1 MRISDLV
8 KSRGFK
14 QFMAKLYGWGAAV
27 VILGA
32 LFKILHLP
40 GANEMLM
47 IGMGTETIIFF
58 FSAFEPPHV
67 EPDWSLVYPELAGMY
82 HGDDFAAELDEEDF
96 IEGDEE
102 VEEKPPLTEELTD
115 MLAKADI
122 NQDLINKLGLGL
134 SNLSESAANLNNM
147 AAASEAN
154 NEFVSKLGKASV
166 SVEKLS
172 GNVEKSAQ
180 AVAAETAAAEAHI
193 NSLGTASQNAS
204 KLAEIYTGVSDAL
217 KRDMSATEAFNQSV
231 NEATRSANALA
242 ENYTYSAEQ
251 LKAAASNLDFSDVD
265 GAVYN
270 EQLQKIAQNMEALN
284 AAYELQLENSQA
296 QITGSQQLQEMM
308 KEYFNQMQ
316 ASVEQTKEYQ
326 TQAQMLTKNVSAL
339 NNVYGNMLT
348 AMNVKIS

>member
-1 MRISDLV
+1 MRLDDLV

-40 GANEMLM
+40 GADYMLM
-47 IGMGTETIIFF
+47 AGMGTETIIFF

-82 HGDDFAAELDEEDF
+82 HGDDFAAELDDEDF

-134 SNLSESAANLNNM
+134 SNLSESASNLNNM
-147 AAASEAN
+147 ASASEAN
-154 NEFVSKLGKASV
+154 NDFVSKLGKASE
-166 SVEKLS
+166 SVEQLS

-193 NSLGTASQNAS
+193 HSLGTASQNAG
-204 KLAEIYTGVSDAL
+204 KLAETYSGVSDAL

-242 ENYTYSAEQ
+242 ENYTHSAEQ

-265 GAVYN
+265 GAIYN

-316 ASVEQTKEYQ
+316 SSVEQTKEYQ
-326 TQAQMLTKNVSAL
+326 MQAQMLTKNVSAL

>member
-96 IEGDEE
+96 IDGDED

-122 NQDLINKLGLGL
+122 NQDLINKLGVGL
-134 SNLSESAANLNNM
+134 SNLSESASNLNNM
-147 AAASEAN
+147 ASASEAN
-154 NEFVSKLGKASV
+154 NDFVSKLSKASV
-166 SVEKLS
+166 SVEQLS

-204 KLAEIYTGVSDAL
+204 KLAETYSGVSEAL

-231 NEATRSANALA
+231 NEATRSANVLA
-242 ENYTYSAEQ
+242 ENYTHSAEQ
-251 LKAAASNLDFSDVD
+251 LKAAAGNLDFSDVD

-326 TQAQMLTKNVSAL
+326 MQAQMLTKNVSAL